1 MIYLSV
7 SESYFEE
14 PIIFLLCKYSEYFVF
29 DGKNI
34 AKENK
39 LKP

>member
-29 DGKNI
+29 DGKILQKKIN
-34 AKENK
+34 
-39 LKP
+39 